1 MFQHVGPHLNSQH
14 AVNQLKDIKF
24 ALKGKKHQ
32 GLYLCRYNYAKP
44 PSLSSHIL
52 MPLFISPKVYT
63 WHQQGT
69 KRLCSRAGNG
79 SCVFRAGACC
89 DSAAFPWAAP
99 VLRCFSPLLCR
110 KSVTSLGR
118 LFTSWQVILAADL
131 PLAQG
136 FLSPSHPPLP
146 SVPCVS
152 EGSLRATVIMVCK
165 KSPRVL
171 PGRCFQR
178 HRRAY
183 AYSSHG
189 NEESLGQPKP
199 SPLSQPASFLVQKG
213 ALLLP

>member
-1 MFQHVGPHLNSQH
+1 MRNFPLTPLRVLISPLFVSTYRTSPKFPASCNPTGRCQIC
-14 AVNQLKDIKF
+14 IK
-24 ALKGKKHQ
+24 GEKKCQ

-44 PSLSSHIL
+44 PSLSAHIL
-52 MPLFISPKVYT
+52 MPLFISPQVYT

-69 KRLCSRAGNG
+69 EILYSRAGNG
-79 SCVFRAGACC
+79 SCVFGAGARC
-89 DSAAFPWAAP
+89 DSAVFPWAAP
-99 VLRCFSPLLCR
+99 VLLRFSPLLCR

-118 LFTSWQVILAADL
+118 LFASWQIILAADL

-178 HRRAY
+178 HRRA
-183 AYSSHG
+183 
-189 NEESLGQPKP
+189 LCMQ
-199 SPLSQPASFLVQKG
+199 
-213 ALLLP
+213 LPWK

>member
-1 MFQHVGPHLNSQH
+1 MQNPLPYRHIYSCHCSSPLRFTPGISREQKDCAAEQEMG
-14 AVNQLKDIKF
+14 AVF
-24 ALKGKKHQ
+24 
-32 GLYLCRYNYAKP
+32 
-44 PSLSSHIL
+44 S
-52 MPLFISPKVYT
+52 
-63 WHQQGT
+63 
-69 KRLCSRAGNG
+69 
-79 SCVFRAGACC
+79 ACC